1 MSGWM
6 SYFGGRKDPKATTRE
21 AIVTL
26 RQQLQMLEK
35 KEEYLLKK
43 IDEELKKAKAN
54 AISNKPAAT
63 AALRRKKQH
72 EQELE
77 RLGGTRLTLETQV
90 NAIESANINATT
102 MEAMKKGA
110 DALKAIHGGLTI
122 DRVDATMDAIREQ
135 TELAN
140 EISDAISNPM
150 NVGLETD
157 EEALKEELAELE
169 AEKLDE
175 VLMGAER
182 VPSHVPSG
190 PELAAESRKKVEQ
203 ESEEERELREL
214 QAQLA
219 L

>member
-35 KEEYLLKK
+35 KEDHLLKK
-43 IDEELKKAKAN
+43 IDEELKKARAN

-63 AALRRKKQH
+63 AALRRKKQF
-72 EQELE
+72 ETELE

-90 NAIESANINATT
+90 NAIESANINANT

-110 DALKAIHGGLTI
+110 DALKVIHGSLSI
-122 DRVDATMDAIREQ
+122 DKVDATMDSIREQ
-135 TELAN
+135 MELTN
-140 EISDAISNPM
+140 EISDAISNPL
-150 NVGLETD
+150 NVGIEND
-157 EEALKEELAELE
+157 EEALKAELAELE

-175 VLMGAER
+175 VLMGANS
-182 VPSHVPSG
+182 VPQHAPAG
-190 PELAAESRKKVEQ
+190 KTAEATKKQEE
-203 ESEEERELREL
+203 ESEEDRELREL
-214 QAQLA
+214 QASLA
-219 L
+219 M

>member
-1 MSGWM
+1 M
-6 SYFGGRKDPKATTRE
+6 SYFAGRKDPKATTRE

-35 KEEYLLKK
+35 KEEYLIKK
-43 IDEELKKAKAN
+43 MDEELKKAKAN

-72 EQELE
+72 ETELE

-90 NAIESANINATT
+90 NAIESANINANT

-110 DALKAIHGGLTI
+110 DALKTIHGSLSI
-122 DRVDATMDAIREQ
+122 DKVDATMDSIREQ
-135 TELAN
+135 MELTN
-140 EISDAISNPM
+140 EISEAISNPM
-150 NVGLETD
+150 SVGLEAD
-157 EEALKEELAELE
+157 DEALKAELAELE

-182 VPSHVPSG
+182 VPQHVPSG
-190 PELAAESRKKVEQ
+190 MTMAADSSKQREQ
-203 ESEEERELREL
+203 EDDEDRELREL
-214 QAQLA
+214 QASLA
-219 L
+219 M

>member
-1 MSGWM
+1 M
-6 SYFGGRKDPKATTRE
+6 SYFGGRKDPKITTRE

-35 KEEYLLKK
+35 KEDYLLKK

-72 EQELE
+72 ETELE

-90 NAIESANINATT
+90 NAIENANINANT

-110 DALKAIHGGLTI
+110 DALKTIHGSLTI
-122 DRVDATMDAIREQ
+122 EGVDATMDSIREGM
-135 TELAN
+135 ELTN

-150 NVGLETD
+150 NVGIEND
-157 EEALKEELAELE
+157 EEELKAQLAELE

-182 VPSHVPSG
+182 VPQHVPSG
-190 PELAAESRKKVEQ
+190 AAMVSESTKKHEQ
-203 ESEEERELREL
+203 ESEEDRELREL
-214 QAQLA
+214 QASLA
-219 L
+219 M

>member
-6 SYFGGRKDPKATTRE
+6 SYFGGRKDPKSTTRE

-63 AALRRKKQH
+63 AALRRKKAH
-72 EQELE
+72 ETELE
-77 RLGGTRLTLETQV
+77 RLSGTRLTLETQV

-102 MEAMKKGA
+102 MDAMKKGA
-110 DALKAIHGGLTI
+110 DALKTIHGSLTI
-122 DRVDATMDAIREQ
+122 DRVDATMDSIREQ
-135 TELAN
+135 MELTN
-140 EISDAISNPM
+140 EISEAISNPM

-157 EEALKEELAELE
+157 EEDLKAQLAELE

-182 VPSHVPSG
+182 VPSHIPSA
-190 PELAAESRKKVEQ
+190 PELAVESRKIADRET
-203 ESEEERELREL
+203 EEERELREL